1 MQRTALCSLFL
12 LAATLV
18 GCVDDPAP
26 ADEGDP
32 PAAPV
37 ASTFGAEEA
46 FPGQVGV
53 PVTGLIETPD
63 GPREVTYY
71 DHDGVL
77 IFEGDIRVRA
87 AEPRSGRAP
96 SAGRSATSYRWP
108 GGVVPY
114 EIDPAFSATQRGQ
127 IIAALDHWI
136 GNTIY
141 WFRPRAGDTDYVRFV
156 ATPAGCSADVGRQ
169 GGRQDIML
177 GPGCDRGAVIHEIG
191 HAVGLWHEQ
200 SRADRDGF
208 VRILWGNIRPGR
220 EFNFQTYVASGDDG
234 QDMFDYDYG
243 SIMHYAP
250 DAFSANDL
258 PTITRVDGQPLVV
271 QREQLS
277 PGDIAGATR
286 LLTKNGPATFKLVNL
301 HSGHCL
307 DVAAA
312 SRSPNALINQFTCH
326 GLANQRW
333 YLYSIPWANK
343 SIVIND
349 WSGMCLDIPGNSTAN
364 GVQVQQFPCH
374 GRSNQQFA
382 QLPAPAGS
390 GRTDVGLQVQ
400 HSAKCLDVPGW
411 ATASGTRVNQYTC
424 NGGTN
429 QRWRMVW

>member
-1 MQRTALCSLFL
+1 MRRIALCSLFT
-12 LAATLV
+12 LAAIV
-18 GCVDDPAP
+18 AGCVDDPEPVDDPASAP
-26 ADEGDP
+26 A
-32 PAAPV
+32 PAAV
-37 ASTFGAEEA
+37 GAEEA
-46 FPGQVGV
+46 FPGQLGV
-53 PVTGLIETPD
+53 PVTGVIETPD
-63 GPREVTYY
+63 GPREVTYH
-71 DHDGVL
+71 DHDGVA
-77 IFEGDIRVRA
+77 IVEGDIRVRVA
-87 AEPRSGRAP
+87 QPRGGRAP
-96 SAGRSATSYRWP
+96 SAGRTVTSSRWP
-108 GGVVPY
+108 SGLVPY
-114 EIDPAFSATQRGQ
+114 EIDPAFSATQRSD
-127 IIAALDHWI
+127 IIAALDHW
-136 GNTIY
+136 NASTIY
-141 WFRPRAGDTDYVRFV
+141 WFRPRAGEPDFVRFV
-156 ATPAGCSADVGRQ
+156 VAAGCSAEVGRQ

-177 GPGCDRGAVIHEIG
+177 GAGCGRGAIIHELG

-208 VRILWGNIRPGR
+208 VNVLWGNVLPGR
-220 EFNFQTYVASGDDG
+220 ELNFQTYLASRDDG
-234 QDMFDYDYG
+234 QDMFDYDFG
-243 SIMHYAP
+243 SVMHYGP
-250 DAFSANDL
+250 DAFSVNGL
-258 PTITRVDGQPLVV
+258 PTLSRVDGQPLVV
-271 QREQLS
+271 QRDGLS

-312 SRSPNALINQFTCH
+312 SRSPNALVNQFTCH

-333 YLYSIPWANK
+333 YLYSLPWANK

-349 WSGMCLDIPGNSTAN
+349 WSGLCLDIPNHSTAN

-374 GRSNQQFA
+374 GRANQQFA

-411 ATASGTRVNQYTC
+411 ATASGTRVNQFTC